1 MGISCNPNMPK
12 FGPWSTRKLGFK
24 RWNLEVFHGFPAVI
38 FPRFSSVHVQPQCKD
53 LFFGSYI
60 HFKVFPKEN
69 RCFGAEKL
77 YQCLPQQD
85 EPGQAMPQHKSTF
98 RDPYR
103 KTEKMNVNCLT
114 SNPSCHMRQMW
125 IFAFS
130 CCFMSWNQG
139 IRLDQRLG
147 YTDQPMISEV
157 VCRPPCR

>member
-1 MGISCNPNMPK
+1 M
-12 FGPWSTRKLGFK
+12 
-24 RWNLEVFHGFPAVI
+24 VFPQSYFPD
-38 FPRFSSVHVQPQCKD
+38 FPRFMFSPNVRIY
-53 LFFGSYI
+53 FFGSYI

-77 YQCLPQQD
+77 YQWLPQQD